1 LWFKEE
7 RGGGN
12 FLASFFSPNSLHLT
26 LFIVGISLEHNSL
39 SSSNLLSS
47 ELSNPRLSVQD
58 IKPLTPPPISS
69 RNPIPLGPF
78 LKIEAIDGGGGGGGE
93 EGGVVKGVEDLIV
106 VDSRMFGVLWTL
118 SHVVV
123 VINPSPDPE
132 GELQTP

>member
-26 LFIVGISLEHNSL
+26 FFIVDISLEHNSL

-69 RNPIPLGPF
+69 RNPIPPGPF
-78 LKIEAIDGGGGGGGE
+78 LKIEAIDGGGGGGE
-93 EGGVVKGVEDLIV
+93 EGGVVKAVEDLIV

-123 VINPSPDPE
+123 INPSPDPE
-132 GELQTP
+132 GELQPP

>member
-12 FLASFFSPNSLHLT
+12 FLAFFFSPNSLHLT
-26 LFIVGISLEHNSL
+26 LFIVDITLEHNSL

-47 ELSNPRLSVQD
+47 ELSNPRLSVQH
-58 IKPLTPPPISS
+58 IKPSTPPPISS
-69 RNPIPLGPF
+69 RNPIPPGSF
-78 LKIEAIDGGGGGGGE
+78 LNIEAIDGGGDGE